1 VTTQRLL
8 ELTFVGGALG
18 TAAELL
24 LMAHTE
30 GPWQKVPLVLLAAGC
45 LALLFYMVTPT
56 RAMRRVFLGLM
67 VIIAM
72 SGVSGVVLHF
82 NSNLEFAKE
91 LDPELSGGALLG
103 ESLTGAT
110 PALAPGAMI
119 LLATVGWALGRLDRR
134 ELLPARE
141 PHF

>member
-1 VTTQRLL
+1 LTVQRLL
-8 ELTFVGGALG
+8 ELAFLAGSLG
-18 TAAELL
+18 TGVELL

-30 GPWQKVPLVLLAAGC
+30 GPWQKMPLAVLAAGC
-45 LALLFYMVTPT
+45 LALLLYMIKPT
-56 RAMRRVFLGLM
+56 RAMRRAFLGLM

-72 SGVSGVVLHF
+72 SGVSGVVLHVS
-82 NSNLEFAKE
+82 SNLEFAKE

-119 LLATVGWALGRLDRR
+119 LLATVGWALGRLERP
-134 ELLPARE
+134 EWPPAKE
-141 PHF
+141 PHS

>member
-1 VTTQRLL
+1 LTTQRLL
-8 ELTFVGGALG
+8 ELAFLGGSLG
-18 TAAELL
+18 TGADLL

-30 GPWQKVPLVLLAAGC
+30 GTWQKMPLALLAAGC
-45 LALLFYMVTPT
+45 LALLLYMANPT

-72 SGVSGVVLHF
+72 GGVTGVVLHF
-82 NSNLEFAKE
+82 NSNVEFAKE
-91 LDPELSGGALLG
+91 LDPGLSGGALLG

-134 ELLPARE
+134 EMLLASERR
-141 PHF
+141 F